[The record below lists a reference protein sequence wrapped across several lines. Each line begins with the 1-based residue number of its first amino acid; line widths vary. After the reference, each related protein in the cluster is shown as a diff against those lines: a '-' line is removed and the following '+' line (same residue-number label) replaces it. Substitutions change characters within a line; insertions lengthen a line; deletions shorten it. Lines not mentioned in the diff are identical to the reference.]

1 MAVAVSRGP
10 RRRVGRRTVVG
21 LEHHE
26 HGKASLEGASD
37 HVLEVPVSRCPWEVI
52 IGGEVLEE
60 LGLHQVAEPEP
71 SRHGQ
76 PGRSCLASR
85 RRRKLRK
92 QILE

>member
-10 RRRVGRRTVVG
+10 RRRVERRTVVG

-37 HVLEVPVSRCPWEVI
+37 HVLEVLVLRCPWEVI
-52 IGGEVLEE
+52 ILEE